1 VNITFI
7 FHTKYNNEIKGIT
20 MPSRRARSENTA
32 AEADM
37 TPMLDI
43 VFILLIFFIV
53 TTSFVKEE
61 GIMVNR
67 PKMNKSQNPSAP
79 AMLIKITDSGLVT
92 FNGKAVDIER
102 VPARIENF
110 IATNDS
116 NSVIVIPSYDTHH
129 EDVVSVLDKVKEF
142 EGLTISI
149 GK

>member
-1 VNITFI
+1 
-7 FHTKYNNEIKGIT
+7 
-20 MPSRRARSENTA
+20 MSARKNRIETSA

-61 GIMVNR
+61 GIVVNR
-67 PKMNKSQNPSAP
+67 PKMNKSQNQSAP
-79 AMLIKITDSGLVT
+79 AMLIKISDTGLVT
-92 FNGKAVDIER
+92 FNGKPVDIER

-116 NSVIVIPSYDTHH
+116 SSVIVIPSYDTRH
-129 EDVVSVLDKVKEF
+129 EDVVTILDSVKAF

>member
-1 VNITFI
+1 
-7 FHTKYNNEIKGIT
+7 
-20 MPSRRARSENTA
+20 
-32 AEADM
+32 
-37 TPMLDI
+37 MLDI

-79 AMLIKITDSGLVT
+79 AMLIKISDSGIVT
-92 FNGKAVDIER
+92 FNGKAVDMER
-102 VPARIENF
+102 IPARIENF

-116 NSVIVIPSYDTHH
+116 NSVIVIPSYDTRH
-129 EDVVSVLDKVKEF
+129 EDVVGVLDKVKELD
-142 EGLTISI
+142 GLTISI

>member
-1 VNITFI
+1 MMIV
-7 FHTKYNNEIKGIT
+7 FHTKNKYKKELTMSKRKNRIENN
-20 MPSRRARSENTA
+20 A

-53 TTSFVKEE
+53 TTSFVKEQ
-61 GIMVNR
+61 GLMVNR

-79 AMLIKITDSGLVT
+79 AMLIKISDTGLVS
-92 FNGKAVDIER
+92 FNGNLVDIER
-102 VPARIENF
+102 VPARIESF

-116 NSVIVIPSYDTHH
+116 NSVIVIPSYDTRH
-129 EDVVSVLDKVKEF
+129 EDVVSVVDSVKSF
-142 EGLTISI
+142 DGLTVSI